1 MMEKVEVESIREEDR
16 PVSKREI
23 LLFSAIAPTALAAI
37 VIVILF
43 VLGSGCSCDAM
54 ASGVMGAC
62 VMGAVSLFLPVFIL
76 IGSIVLI
83 VKRCVDWLPLAAIA
97 VYYAIFI
104 PLLVFVPPWQKV
116 VPNVERAYAEFKTKH
131 AEPERDRLYA
141 KAEWWGNLTKP
152 LFDRLARR
160 GRP

>member
-54 ASGVMGAC
+54 ASGVMGA
-62 VMGAVSLFLPVFIL
+62 VSLFLPVFIL
-76 IGSIVLI
+76 RL
-83 VKRCVDWLPLAAIA
+83 LPLAAIA

-131 AEPERDRLYA
+131 AETERDRLYA
-141 KAEWWGNLTKP
+141 KAEWWGDLTKP